1 MENTNKER
9 QVWQRVMAPAQ
20 SWAEADWQQLLN
32 PAAQSAGAYRYLMG
46 ALSPEH
52 RSVAARLYRESLETL
67 ACLKGLC
74 RLQGQH
80 PGRVQPVPVGRE
92 TVDQVLIQSYHR
104 ARKAAAEYTAPRT
117 ARGRPTTTSISLPS
131 VAMATRLRPSIAASV
146 KKRWK

>member
-32 PAAQSAGAYRYLMG
+32 PAALSAGAYRYLMG
-46 ALSPEH
+46 ALPPEY

-92 TVDQVLIQSYHR
+92 TVDQVLTQSYHR
-104 ARKAAAEYTAPRT
+104 ARKAAAEYTARWGEPEWGCVYRELSRREENHCMLL
-117 ARGRPTTTSISLPS
+117 AQLMGR
-131 VAMATRLRPSIAASV
+131 
-146 KKRWK
+146 